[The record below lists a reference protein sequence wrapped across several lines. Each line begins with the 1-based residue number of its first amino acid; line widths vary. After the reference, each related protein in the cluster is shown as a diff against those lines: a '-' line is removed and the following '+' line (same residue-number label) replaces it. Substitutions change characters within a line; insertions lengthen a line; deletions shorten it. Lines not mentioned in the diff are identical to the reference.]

1 MKSFCRECKIPDNN
15 FMEGDFRAFAYL
27 TLVLNLAGASM
38 TAASNS
44 AVRLTG
50 PSASWRSDYSSKVS
64 SADYIALRRRHLAIP
79 VAGVGCKSLVNTFD
93 EPRDGEQHHEAIDIM
108 ADRNTPVIAADDGI
122 VKKLFSSVRGG
133 LTVYEFDPTET
144 YCYYYAHL
152 DRYADTLKQ
161 GQAVKKG
168 DRIGYVGTSGNVPR
182 NAPHLHFAI
191 FKLRADKHWWEGD
204 AINPYPILVGADS
217 R

>member
-1 MKSFCRECKIPDNN
+1 MKCDL
-15 FMEGDFRAFAYL
+15 RALVCL
-27 TLVLNLAGASM
+27 TLALNLAGVSV

-44 AVRLTG
+44 AARLTG
-50 PSASWRSDYSSKVS
+50 PSASWRSDPSTSAEVS
-64 SADYIALRRRHLAIP
+64 SADYITLKGRHLAIP
-79 VAGVGCKSLVNTFD
+79 VVGVSRKSLVNTFD

-108 ADRNTPVIAADDGI
+108 ADRNTPVIVADDGI

-133 LTVYEFDPTET
+133 LTVYEFDLTKT

-152 DRYADTLKQ
+152 DRYADTLKE